1 MYFIET
7 GLVLVVGPWTA
18 WWRRNFFAQV
28 LPGVSSIMSS
38 PFVRY
43 AVVVMGLV
51 TLLTGVAEVWSL
63 LFGRSP
69 TNRSSRPSSY

>member
-28 LPGVSSIMSS
+28 LPGVSWLMSS
-38 PFVRY
+38 PFVRI

-63 LFGRSP
+63 LFGGASAD
-69 TNRSSRPSSY
+69 RSSRQNSY